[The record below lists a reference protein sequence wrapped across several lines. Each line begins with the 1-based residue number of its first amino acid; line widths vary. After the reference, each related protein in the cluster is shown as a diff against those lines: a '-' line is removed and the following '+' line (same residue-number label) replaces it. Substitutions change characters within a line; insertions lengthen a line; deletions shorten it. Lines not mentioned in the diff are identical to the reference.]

1 MLLNLE
7 VIIKLQLLDLSGPMF
22 STFLISAWQ
31 GWGVNWSIQFPLHN
45 NEPVHCRMKSY
56 APLQGTEVSF
66 LQREEHLLLIV
77 R

>member
-31 GWGVNWSIQFPLHN
+31 GWGVNWSIEFPLHN
-45 NEPVHCRMKSY
+45 NELV
-56 APLQGTEVSF
+56 QG
-66 LQREEHLLLIV
+66 L
-77 R
+77 